1 MSRERYQCD
10 WLEACEKPALLLF
23 LLEDPREIALAAIST
38 SLPRLIP
45 RRSIENDDGFVSLS
59 DPCAAMAYALELC
72 RKARWTISDQVV
84 TSLARCSR
92 SKNTNIRERC
102 ADRNVAVSRVVI
114 IRLV

>member
-45 RRSIENDDGFVSLS
+45 CCSIENYDGFVSHR
-59 DPCAAMAYALELC
+59 DPCAAMAYALEVC
-72 RKARWTISDQVV
+72 RKGK
-84 TSLARCSR
+84 R
-92 SKNTNIRERC
+92 SI
-102 ADRNVAVSRVVI
+102 
-114 IRLV
+114 